1 MKRCIYSILIF
12 LMLLCFVI
20 PPSLGAATS
29 TRAPFDYLDEEEQA
43 YVGSMRGAIATARG
57 LVQTARAD
65 LGTVFLQGYLDF
77 EKRFPGELAAANDAI
92 AVIKSI
98 SAPASF
104 SDVAAQAQSILFFNV
119 NNISDMLSPEN
130 PGGLIDVARSVGNIE
145 GDFVDVDKELTS
157 LLSALEQ
164 QVAKVAEAQRLGEE
178 AINQLLSCDETQ
190 TS

>member
-1 MKRCIYSILIF
+1 
-12 LMLLCFVI
+12 
-20 PPSLGAATS
+20 
-29 TRAPFDYLDEEEQA
+29 
-43 YVGSMRGAIATARG
+43 
-57 LVQTARAD
+57 
-65 LGTVFLQGYLDF
+65 LQGYLDF

-104 SDVAAQAQSILFFNV
+104 SDVAAQAQGISFFNIRSV
-119 NNISDMLSPEN
+119 SDMLKPQ
-130 PGGLIDVARSVGNIE
+130 PPFGLIGIAQSVGAIE
-145 GDFVDVDKELTS
+145 GEFAGVDKELTS

-178 AINQLLSCDETQ
+178 ALNQIFSCDETK